1 MNSDWEYTVEV
12 PEQYVTGD
20 PKVRIM
26 ISAVGGGTVGR
37 AYRNNNWEYA
47 IEVDGAII
55 QEGTDLRSSA
65 IGATHSEM
73 ALTLASFAMAEAE
86 ADYYGRYDT
95 PLSRIYERLQAF
107 AYEAEG

>member
-1 MNSDWEYTVEV
+1 MSSDWEYTVEV

-37 AYRNNNWEYA
+37 GYRNNRWHYA
-47 IEVDGAII
+47 LEVDGAII
-55 QEGTDLRSSA
+55 QEGTDLRSSMIA
-65 IGATHSEM
+65 ATHAEM
-73 ALTLASFAMAEAE
+73 AITFANFAMAEGE

-95 PLSRIYERLQAF
+95 PLARIYERLQAF
-107 AYEAEG
+107 TYEAE